1 MNATTKKNLLDYK
14 IIKTFTLKQY
24 LLLLIVTL
32 SFGNLFAQQTQ
43 FKILNASNQTPI
55 EKVSILKNGI
65 LLTTSNIDGEFDL
78 DLGFVSENYQ
88 FKAIGFQALLVD
100 LSASTI
106 EQVLYLNPI
115 VEALSEVVIR
125 STIIPNKLQK
135 IPASINIITAADFK
149 RTDATNILE
158 SFNNV
163 PGIYVNQGALNTNKI
178 NIRGI
183 GARSQY
189 STNRIQ
195 AYYDGIPLSTAEGEL
210 TLDDFDQEAIERVE
224 IIKGPT
230 SSVYGAGLG
239 GSINLYSKTY
249 TNDEATAKLSSQYG
263 SYNTQKHVLQASN
276 STENSSIFAT
286 FSSLESDGSRENGSY
301 NRKSALVNGSISTS
315 DKGKISYIANFT
327 QLKAFIPSSLNK
339 NDFMNNPENASFTWK
354 QAQGFESYDRGLLG
368 GSYTH
373 SLFENFTN
381 ITSVFISFRDAYEP
395 RPFDILK
402 EESVSA
408 GIRTK
413 FNLATQLFKLPSEI
427 SFGAEY
433 FNEWYETGTFKNLY
447 KDFPKQGSVLG
458 ERLSNN
464 EQDRNYSNFFAQI
477 NLDLTEKWSIEV
489 GANLNTTKYSLT
501 DLFIDDQ
508 INQTGNYSFETIFSP
523 RIGSS
528 YELSSGKNIYASISQ
543 GFSTPTVDETLTPDG
558 QINTDLKPETGTNF
572 EIGFKGNWLANRLYT
587 ELSVYSIQIDN
598 LLVAQRVAEDQY
610 VGINAGKTNHNGIEF
625 LANYSFA
632 ATKSIIIKPYVN
644 AAFNFFEFDEFI
656 NDDQNYSGNKLPG
669 VPKYTMNAGV
679 DLKTDSGFELF
690 ANFRSVGELPLDD
703 ANSGYTDQYNLL
715 NFKASYSF
723 KIYRS
728 LELNVYGGVNNALDE
743 HYAASI
749 VTNAVGFGSQAP
761 RYYYPGNPRN
771 YYGGLQLSY
780 GF

>member
-1 MNATTKKNLLDYK
+1 M
-14 IIKTFTLKQY
+14 KQY
-24 LLLLIVTL
+24 LLFFIFLI
-32 SFGNLFAQQTQ
+32 SFGSLFSQQTQ
-43 FKILNASNQTPI
+43 FKILNSSNQTPI
-55 EKVSILKNGI
+55 GKVRILKDGSLITVSDNSGVFTLQI
-65 LLTTSNIDGEFDL
+65 EQSSDNYLL
-78 DLGFVSENYQ
+78 
-88 FKAIGFQALLVD
+88 KAIGFQTMSINLYANTSERV
-100 LSASTI
+100 I
-106 EQVLYLNPI
+106 YLNPI
-115 VEALSEVVIR
+115 VEALSEVVIL

-135 IPASINIITAADFK
+135 IPSSINIITAADFK

-158 SFNNV
+158 SFNFV

-210 TLDDFDQEAIERVE
+210 TLDDFDQEAVERVE

-239 GSINLYSKTY
+239 GSINLYSKTFSK
-249 TNDEATAKLSSQYG
+249 DEARAKLSSQYG

-286 FSSLESDGSRENGSY
+286 FSSLESDGYRENGSY

-315 DKGKISYIANFT
+315 DKGKLSYIANFT

-339 NDFMNNPENASFTWK
+339 DDFMNIPKSASFTWK

-373 SLFENFTN
+373 YLFENFTN

-413 FNLATQLFKLPSEI
+413 FNLATQLFQLPSEI

-447 KDFPKQGSVLG
+447 KDFPNQGSVLG
-458 ERLSNN
+458 DRLSNN

-477 NLDLTEKWSIEV
+477 NLNLTEKWSLEV

-501 DLFIDDQ
+501 DLLISDQ
-508 INQTGNYSFETIFSP
+508 INQSGSYRFETNFSP

-528 YELSSGKNIYASISQ
+528 YELSKGKNIYASISQ
-543 GFSTPTVDETLTPDG
+543 GFSTPTVAETLTPDG

-598 LLVAQRVAEDQY
+598 LLVAQRIAEDQY

-625 LANYSFA
+625 LANYSFDV
-632 ATKSIIIKPYVN
+632 TNSILVKPYLN

-656 NDDQNYSGNKLPG
+656 NDNQDFSENKIPG
-669 VPKYTMNAGV
+669 VPKYTMNFGV

-690 ANFRSVGELPLDD
+690 INFRSVGELPLDD
-703 ANSGYTDQYNLL
+703 ANSEYTDSYNLL
-715 NFKASYSF
+715 NFKASYSL
-723 KIYRS
+723 KILKS
-728 LELNVYGGVNNALDE
+728 LELNLYGGVNNALDE

-771 YYGGLQLSY
+771 YYGGLQLNY

>member
-1 MNATTKKNLLDYK
+1 MLPLF
-14 IIKTFTLKQY
+14 IFF
-24 LLLLIVTL
+24 V
-32 SFGNLFAQQTQ
+32 GNLFSQQTH
-43 FKILNASNQTPI
+43 FKILNNLNQQPL
-55 EKVSILKNGI
+55 EKVRIFKDEKLVTLSNKEGVFFLDIDATSNNY
-65 LLTTSNIDGEFDL
+65 LLTA
-78 DLGFVSENYQ
+78 V
-88 FKAIGFQALLVD
+88 GFQNLSVD
-100 LSASTI
+100 LSADSLGQI
-106 EQVLYLNPI
+106 IYLAPI

-125 STIIPNKLQK
+125 STNIPNKLQN
-135 IPASINIITAADFK
+135 IAASINVINTADFK

-224 IIKGPT
+224 IIKGPNA
-230 SSVYGAGLG
+230 SVYGAGLG

-249 TNDEATAKLSSQYG
+249 NKDEAAAKLSSQFG
-263 SYNTQKHVLQASN
+263 SYNTQKQVLQASN

-286 FSSLESDGSRENGSY
+286 FSSLESNGYRENGRY

-315 DKGKISYIANFT
+315 DKGKLSFLANLT

-339 NDFMNNPENASFTWK
+339 DDFMNNPESASFTWK

-373 SLFENFTN
+373 QLYDNFTN

-408 GIRTK
+408 GIRSK
-413 FNLATQLFKLPSEI
+413 FNLATLLFKLPSEI
-427 SFGAEY
+427 SFGAEF

-447 KDFPKQGSVLG
+447 KDFPNQGSILG
-458 ERLSNN
+458 DRLSNN
-464 EQDRNYSNFFAQI
+464 EQNRNYTNFFAQI
-477 NLDLTEKWSIEV
+477 NLNVTEKWSFEL
-489 GANLNTTKYSLT
+489 GANINTTKYSLT
-501 DLFIDDQ
+501 DLYTNDQ
-508 INQTGNYSFETIFSP
+508 INQSGNYSFETVFSP

-528 YELSSGKNIYASISQ
+528 YEIVQGNNIYASISQ
-543 GFSTPTVDETLTPDG
+543 GFSTPTVAETLMPDG

-572 EIGFKGNWLANRLYT
+572 EVGFKGNWLGSRLYT
-587 ELSVYSIQIDN
+587 ELSFYSIQIDN
-598 LLVAQRVAEDQY
+598 LLVAQRIAEDQY

-625 LANYSFA
+625 LTTYNFKLS
-632 ATKSIIIKPYVN
+632 KSILVKPYLN
-644 AAFNFFEFDEFI
+644 AAFNFFEFDKFI
-656 NDDQNYSGNKLPG
+656 NDGNDFSGNKLPG
-669 VPKYTMNAGV
+669 VPKYTMNLGV
-679 DLKTDSGFELF
+679 DLKIDNGFEAF
-690 ANFRSVGELPLDD
+690 ANFRSVGELPLNDS
-703 ANSGYTDQYNLL
+703 NSDYTDQYKLL

-723 KIYRS
+723 KIYQD
-728 LELNVYGGVNNALDE
+728 LELNIYGGVNNVLDE

-749 VTNAVGFGSQAP
+749 VTNAVGFGSQKP

-771 YYGGLQLSY
+771 YYGGIQMTYL
-780 GF
+780 F

>member
-1 MNATTKKNLLDYK
+1 M
-14 IIKTFTLKQY
+14 KQY
-24 LLLLIVTL
+24 LLFFIFLI
-32 SFGNLFAQQTQ
+32 SFGSLFSQQTQ
-43 FKILNASNQTPI
+43 FKILNSSNQTPI
-55 EKVSILKNGI
+55 GKVRILKDGSLITVSDNSGVFTLQI
-65 LLTTSNIDGEFDL
+65 EQSSDNYLL
-78 DLGFVSENYQ
+78 
-88 FKAIGFQALLVD
+88 KAIGFQTMSINLYANTSERV
-100 LSASTI
+100 I
-106 EQVLYLNPI
+106 YLNPI
-115 VEALSEVVIR
+115 VEALSEVQIL

-135 IPASINIITAADFK
+135 IPSSINIITAADFK

-158 SFNNV
+158 SFNFV

-210 TLDDFDQEAIERVE
+210 TLDDFDQEAVERVE

-239 GSINLYSKTY
+239 GSINLYSKTFSK
-249 TNDEATAKLSSQYG
+249 DEARAKLSSQYG

-286 FSSLESDGSRENGSY
+286 FSSLESDGYRENGSY

-315 DKGKISYIANFT
+315 DKGKLSYIANFT

-339 NDFMNNPENASFTWK
+339 DDFMNNPKSASFTWK
-354 QAQGFESYDRGLLG
+354 QAQGFESYERGLLG

-373 SLFENFTN
+373 YLFENFTN

-413 FNLATQLFKLPSEI
+413 FNLATQLFQLPSEI

-447 KDFPKQGSVLG
+447 KDFPNQGSVLG
-458 ERLSNN
+458 DRLSNN

-477 NLDLTEKWSIEV
+477 NLNLTEKWSLEV

-501 DLFIDDQ
+501 DLLISDQ
-508 INQTGNYSFETIFSP
+508 INQSGSYRFETNFSP

-528 YELSSGKNIYASISQ
+528 YELSKGKNIYASISQ
-543 GFSTPTVDETLTPDG
+543 GFSTPTVAETLTPDG

-598 LLVAQRVAEDQY
+598 LLVAQRIAEDQY

-625 LANYSFA
+625 LANYSFDV
-632 ATKSIIIKPYVN
+632 TNSILVKPYLN

-656 NDDQNYSGNKLPG
+656 NDNQDFSENKIPG
-669 VPKYTMNAGV
+669 VPKYTMNFGV

-690 ANFRSVGELPLDD
+690 INFRSVGELPLDD
-703 ANSGYTDQYNLL
+703 ANSEYTDSYNLL
-715 NFKASYSF
+715 NFKASYSL
-723 KIYRS
+723 KILKS
-728 LELNVYGGVNNALDE
+728 LELNLYGGVNNALDE

-771 YYGGLQLSY
+771 YYGGLQLNY

>member
-1 MNATTKKNLLDYK
+1 MKKYF
-14 IIKTFTLKQY
+14 I
-24 LLLLIVTL
+24 LLLFISSV
-32 SFGNLFAQQTQ
+32 GQLFSQQVQ
-43 FKILNASNQTPI
+43 FKVLNRLSQQPIAAVNIYKGAEWITVSNKEGQFI
-55 EKVSILKNGI
+55 VNLDSI
-65 LLTTSNIDGEFDL
+65 
-78 DLGFVSENYQ
+78 SENYIL
-88 FKAIGFQALLVD
+88 KAIGYQNLSVQLS
-100 LSASTI
+100 SASG
-106 EQVLYLNPI
+106 ERVFYLSTL
-115 VEALSEVVIR
+115 VEALSEVQIR
-125 STIIPNKLQK
+125 STNIPTGLQN
-135 IPASINIITAADFK
+135 ISSSISVIRAAEFR

-158 SFNNV
+158 SLNNV
-163 PGIYVNQGALNTNKI
+163 PGVYINQGALNTNKI

-210 TLDDFDQEAIERVE
+210 TLDDFDQEAVERVE

-239 GSINLYSKTY
+239 GSINLYSKTSIKAE
-249 TNDEATAKLSSQYG
+249 TSAKLSSQFG

-286 FSSLESDGSRENGSY
+286 FSSLESDGYRENGNY
-301 NRKSALVNGSISTS
+301 NRKSALVNGAISTS
-315 DKGKISYIANFT
+315 DKGKLSYIANFT

-339 NDFMNNPENASFTWK
+339 NDYLNNPESASFTWK

-373 SLFENFTN
+373 SLSDNFTN
-381 ITSVFISFRDAYEP
+381 TTSIFISFRDAYEP

-427 SFGAEY
+427 SFGAQY
-433 FNEWYETGTFKNLY
+433 YNEWYETGTFKNLY
-447 KDFPKQGSVLG
+447 KDFPGQGSVLG
-458 ERLSNN
+458 DRLSNN

-477 NLDLTEKWSIEV
+477 NLDLTEKWSLEV

-501 DLFIDDQ
+501 DLFSNDQ
-508 INQTGNYSFETIFSP
+508 INQSGNYSFETIFSP

-528 YELSSGKNIYASISQ
+528 YEIVRGKNIYASISQ
-543 GFSTPTVDETLTPDG
+543 GFSTPTVSETLTPDG
-558 QINTDLKPETGTNF
+558 QINTSLKPEIGTNF
-572 EIGFKGNWLANRLYT
+572 EVGFKGNWLDNDLYT

-598 LLVAQRVAEDQY
+598 LLVAQRIAEDQY
-610 VGINAGKTNHNGIEF
+610 IGMNAGKTNHNGIEF
-625 LANYSFA
+625 LTNYNFQLS
-632 ATKSIIIKPYVN
+632 KSILVKPYLN
-644 AAFNFFEFDEFI
+644 AAFNFFEFDQFI
-656 NDDQNYSGNKLPG
+656 NDDKDFSGNKLPG
-669 VPKYTMNAGV
+669 VPKYTMNVGV
-679 DLKTDSGFELF
+679 DLKTNNGFEFF
-690 ANFRSVGELPLDD
+690 ANYRNVGELPLND
-703 ANSGYTDQYNLL
+703 ANSEFTDSYNLL

-723 KIYRS
+723 KIYKS
-728 LELNVYGGVNNALDE
+728 FELNLYGGVNNALDE
-743 HYAASI
+743 QYTASI

>member
-1 MNATTKKNLLDYK
+1 M
-14 IIKTFTLKQY
+14 KQY
-24 LLLLIVTL
+24 LLFFIFLI
-32 SFGNLFAQQTQ
+32 SFESLFSQQTQ
-43 FKILNASNQTPI
+43 FKILNSSNQTPI
-55 EKVSILKNGI
+55 GKVRILKDGSLITVSDNSGVFTLQI
-65 LLTTSNIDGEFDL
+65 EQSSDNYLL
-78 DLGFVSENYQ
+78 
-88 FKAIGFQALLVD
+88 KAIGFQTMSINLYANTSERV
-100 LSASTI
+100 I
-106 EQVLYLNPI
+106 YLNPI
-115 VEALSEVVIR
+115 VEALSEVQIL

-135 IPASINIITAADFK
+135 IPSSINIITAADFK
-149 RTDATNILE
+149 RTDATNISE
-158 SFNNV
+158 SFNFV

-210 TLDDFDQEAIERVE
+210 TLDDFDQEAVERVE

-239 GSINLYSKTY
+239 GSINLYSKTFSK
-249 TNDEATAKLSSQYG
+249 DEARAKLSSQYG
-263 SYNTQKHVLQASN
+263 SYSTQKHVLQASN

-286 FSSLESDGSRENGSY
+286 FSSLESDGYRENGSY

-315 DKGKISYIANFT
+315 DKGKLSYIANFT

-339 NDFMNNPENASFTWK
+339 DDFMNIPKSASFTWK

-368 GSYTH
+368 CSYTH
-373 SLFENFTN
+373 YLFENFTN
-381 ITSVFISFRDAYEP
+381 VTSVFISFRDAYEP

-408 GIRTK
+408 GMRTK
-413 FNLATQLFKLPSEI
+413 FNLATQLFQLPSEI

-447 KDFPKQGSVLG
+447 KDFPNQGSVLG
-458 ERLSNN
+458 DPLSNN

-477 NLDLTEKWSIEV
+477 NLNLTEKWSLEV

-501 DLFIDDQ
+501 DLLISDQ
-508 INQTGNYSFETIFSP
+508 INQSGSYRFETNFSP

-528 YELSSGKNIYASISQ
+528 YELSKGKNIYASISQ
-543 GFSTPTVDETLTPDG
+543 GFSTPTVAETLTPDG
-558 QINTDLKPETGTNF
+558 QINTELKPETGTNF

-598 LLVAQRVAEDQY
+598 LLVAQRIAEDQY

-625 LANYSFA
+625 LANYSFDV
-632 ATKSIIIKPYVN
+632 TNSILVKPYLN

-656 NDDQNYSGNKLPG
+656 NDNQDFSENKIPG
-669 VPKYTMNAGV
+669 VPKYTMNFGV

-690 ANFRSVGELPLDD
+690 INFRSVGELPLDD
-703 ANSGYTDQYNLL
+703 ANSEYTDSYNLL
-715 NFKASYSF
+715 NFKASYSL
-723 KIYRS
+723 KILKS
-728 LELNVYGGVNNALDE
+728 LELNLYGGVNNALDE

-771 YYGGLQLSY
+771 YYGGLQLNY